1 MANPIERL
9 QRVAN
14 RFRKPTDRELEQ
26 IMFDRGVRNVITV
39 ACSITDS
46 FDTLWS
52 ERDKAGEMRL
62 VRVAS
67 ETLLPAVSAGIYV
80 GSAGKERALMHMQNS
95 GFGYTLDGLTSL
107 YQTFDIPAAVLTT
120 IRGIA
125 PEDQSN
131 PHRNMGDITGELTRL
146 WFEKRDKKSVHGDLD
161 GSKLR
166 GAVKRGMNRFTAGR
180 DVILRIHP
188 HGFDVTVKPPEV
200 KPREYTTESLR
211 QHLEALD
218 EIRRRL
224 LQVWGQTPI
233 SREEA
238 HDMIMGS
245 ITENTIVVTGNG
257 YEPRAL
263 FSRHHR
269 PLNIYGI
276 GNMGAAKAF
285 AVGIKLAN
293 PFLPVVVIEGDQNAQ
308 HGHQAV
314 FNLEKY
320 NFTEANFRAYLLDN
334 GHGSSVGTAESLPL
348 VIDNYRYSRV
358 IRTIPEQAG
367 QFGYPRVEDG
377 IAEQYAD
384 EREMLDTL
392 GPMPFQI
399 KTAMH
404 VIRQKTASIIADLV
418 EEGKLNEVNIPPA
431 FIDYKQFAA

>member
-1 MANPIERL
+1 MIPEVIGK
-9 QRVAN
+9 VIPT
-14 RFRKPTDRELEQ
+14 RFKKPTDRELEQ
-26 IMFDRGVRNVITV
+26 IMFGGGVRNVVTV

-52 ERDKAGEMRL
+52 ERNKAGEMRL

-80 GSAGKERALMHMQNS
+80 GSAGKERAFMHLQNS

-107 YQTFDIPAAVLTT
+107 YQTFNIPAAVLATT
-120 IRGIA
+120 RGIA

-131 PHRNMGDITGELTRL
+131 PHRNMGDITDGLTRL
-146 WFEKRDKKSVHGDLD
+146 WFEKRDKKSVYGNLD

-166 GAVKRGMNRFTAGR
+166 EAVKRGMNRFAAGK
-180 DVILRIHP
+180 DVIIRIHP
-188 HGFDVTVKPPEV
+188 HGFNVIVKPPEV
-200 KPREYTTESLR
+200 EPREYTTEDLR
-211 QHLEALD
+211 QHLAALD
-218 EIRRRL
+218 KIRHRL

-320 NFTEANFRAYLLDN
+320 NFTEKNFRAYLLDN
-334 GHGSSVGTAESLPL
+334 SHGSSVGTAESLPL
-348 VIDNYRYSRV
+348 VLDNYRYAEV

-367 QFGYPRVEDG
+367 KFGYPRVEDG
-377 IAEQYAD
+377 IAKQYAD
-384 EREMLDTL
+384 EREILDTL

-399 KTAMH
+399 KTAMY
-404 VIRQKTASIIADLV
+404 VIRQKTARVIADLV
-418 EEGKLNEVNIPPA
+418 EEGKLNEANIPPA
-431 FIDYKQFAA
+431 FTDYKQFAA

>member
-1 MANPIERL
+1 MIPEIIGKVIPA
-9 QRVAN
+9 
-14 RFRKPTDRELEQ
+14 RFKKTTDRELEK
-26 IMFDRGVRNVITV
+26 IMFDGGVRNVITV
-39 ACSITDS
+39 ACSITNS

-52 ERDKAGEMRL
+52 ERNKAGEMRL
-62 VRVAS
+62 IRVAS

-80 GSAGKERALMHMQNS
+80 GSAGKERAFMHMQNS
-95 GFGYTLDGLTSL
+95 GVGYILDGLTSL
-107 YQTFDIPAAVLTT
+107 YQTFDIPAAVLATT
-120 IRGIA
+120 RGIA

-131 PHRNMGDITGELTRL
+131 PHRNMGGITDELTRL
-146 WFEKRDKKSVHGDLD
+146 WFEKRDKRSVTGNLD

-166 GAVKRGMNRFTAGR
+166 GAVKKGMNRFAEGK
-180 DVILRIHP
+180 DVIIRIHP
-188 HGFDVTVKPPEV
+188 HGFNETVKPPEV
-200 KPREYTTESLR
+200 KPREYTTEGLK
-211 QHLEALD
+211 QHLAALD
-218 EIRRRL
+218 EIRHRL

-263 FSRHHR
+263 FSRYHR

-308 HGHQAV
+308 HGHPAV

-320 NFTEANFRAYLLDN
+320 NFAETDFKAYLLDN

-377 IAEQYAD
+377 IAKQFAD
-384 EREMLDTL
+384 EREMLETL

-399 KTAMH
+399 KTSMH
-404 VIRQKTASIIADLV
+404 VIRQKTANVIADLV
-418 EEGKLNEVNIPPA
+418 REEKLKEEDIPPA
-431 FIDYKQFAA
+431 FTDYKQFAA